1 MIDVKKLFAAAKA
14 EGIAQFEARITSGSK
29 LSVTM
34 FNDEQENFTV
44 ADDRAFKIRGLA
56 DGKCGV
62 FTSDRVDDGIIPEA
76 LAALKESA
84 RYGNPLD
91 PDYFID
97 GNAYKYEKVN
107 NYYPKLAKTS
117 AERYIALAREITEKA
132 RKKDKRM
139 ELVIA
144 QVEYEYGSVVHANTN
159 GLNVKREMN
168 MLTVF
173 AQSKASD
180 GKEVQSGM
188 WYEFVSDLDAFD
200 VDKFVDALVEYTVG
214 QFGGKSVDSG
224 KYKVV
229 YSPDCVAALMTALGD
244 GFSAFTAEQ
253 HMSLLEGKIGERVFS
268 PLFTVEQMPIG
279 NGPLCAPFDDEGVP
293 CKNHVLID
301 KGVPTGYVY
310 DLDTAKRAGVQ
321 STGNGRLQGANVR
334 PAVSCLTVH
343 AGDKSRAELFETVGN
358 GIYVTELGGVGTG
371 LNERSGD
378 YSLQAAGYIIENGKL
393 GRPVSLITVAGNIIT
408 DFADIIAV
416 GNDSKFTYYGITAP
430 SVAIGS
436 LSVSG
441 VKQ

>member
-14 EGIAQFEARITSGSK
+14 EAVAQFQARLTSASK
-29 LSVTM
+29 LPVTPSHHSP
-34 FNDEQENFTV
+34 QTSPV
-44 ADDRAFKIRGLA
+44 ADDGGIKIRGLA

-62 FTSDRVDDGIIPEA
+62 FTSDRVDDEIIPEA

-84 RYGNPLD
+84 KYGNPLD
-91 PDYFID
+91 PDFFID
-97 GNAYKYEKVN
+97 GSAYKYEKVN
-107 NYYPKLAKTS
+107 NYHPELAAVP
-117 AERYIALAREITEKA
+117 AERYIALAKEITEKA

-144 QVEYEYGSVVHANTN
+144 QVEYEYGAVVHVNNN

-180 GKEVQSGM
+180 GAEVQSGM

-200 VDKFVDALVEYTVG
+200 VDKFVSALVEYTVG
-214 QFGGKSVDSG
+214 QFGGSSVDSG

-253 HMSLLEGKIGERVFS
+253 HMSLLEGKMGERVFS
-268 PLFTVEQMPIG
+268 PLFTVEQKPIG
-279 NGPLCAPFDDEGVP
+279 DGPLCAPFDDEGVP
-293 CKNHVLID
+293 CKNSVLID

-310 DLDTAKRAGVQ
+310 DLDTAKRAGVK

-334 PAVSCLTVH
+334 PAVSCLTVK
-343 AGDKSRAELFETVGN
+343 AGELSQAELFEKVGD
-358 GIYVTELGGVGTG
+358 GIYVTDLGGVGTG

-378 YSLQAAGYIIENGKL
+378 YSLQAAGYVIENGKL
-393 GRPVSLITVAGNIIT
+393 AKPVSLITVAGNIIT

-416 GNDSKFTYYGITAP
+416 GNDSKFTYYGTTTP